1 MFRNILGTIGIR
13 AINALLTLFII
24 VLNARCLG
32 AEGVG
37 TISLII
43 LAVTIIQLLTN
54 LIGGSAVI
62 YMTPRVGVYRLLLPA
77 YMWSILISF
86 AGAFSMELIGQL
98 IPSVEII
105 PNGYLMEVLVLTL
118 VVSLTSVHFM
128 LILGL
133 EKISTFNWVNLIQI
147 TALIL
152 ILIVFYF
159 INDYRNVMAYFWA
172 YFISYLLTYL
182 ITLIRLIPHVK
193 PVPLNGLSK
202 IIKDLLRF
210 GTYVQVANI
219 FQQLNYRLS
228 YYLVDFFS
236 GRAAVGILSVGVQ
249 VSEGL
254 WLIGRSIAIVQL
266 SRISNE
272 KDDKYSIRISLVLMK
287 ITWTITLLALIILL
301 LVPSFAFQMLFGKV
315 FAGIHPLVFSLGFG
329 IVSLSASMILSQF
342 FSGVNK
348 PFHNTIS
355 SAIGIV
361 ITVGCGLLLIPDLGV
376 IGAGITATLSYT
388 FATLYQII
396 IFIRITHTEF
406 RELLFTGDDF
416 MQIRKEIQL
425 LIKSP
430 IQILTKKQ

>member
-219 FQQLNYRLS
+219 FQQLNYRL
-228 YYLVDFFS
+228 
-236 GRAAVGILSVGVQ
+236 
-249 VSEGL
+249 
-254 WLIGRSIAIVQL
+254 
-266 SRISNE
+266 
-272 KDDKYSIRISLVLMK
+272 
-287 ITWTITLLALIILL
+287 
-301 LVPSFAFQMLFGKV
+301 
-315 FAGIHPLVFSLGFG
+315 
-329 IVSLSASMILSQF
+329 
-342 FSGVNK
+342 
-348 PFHNTIS
+348 
-355 SAIGIV
+355 
-361 ITVGCGLLLIPDLGV
+361 
-376 IGAGITATLSYT
+376 
-388 FATLYQII
+388 
-396 IFIRITHTEF
+396 
-406 RELLFTGDDF
+406 
-416 MQIRKEIQL
+416 
-425 LIKSP
+425 
-430 IQILTKKQ
+430 